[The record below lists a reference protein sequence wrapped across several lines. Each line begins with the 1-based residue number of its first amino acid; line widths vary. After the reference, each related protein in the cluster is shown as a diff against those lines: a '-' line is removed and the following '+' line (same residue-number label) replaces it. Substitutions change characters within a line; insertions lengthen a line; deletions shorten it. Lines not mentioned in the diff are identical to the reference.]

1 MEFPTHTLLRD
12 TAIHLS
18 TFAGVMQIPGREQ
31 RAQSIRKAEKALVG
45 LEAFFTN
52 ERAQSVRKWKDAA
65 AALDVLYSKMKKID
79 SIQKQMDICESKISV
94 ARSSMEKWLHLPEHD
109 RHRFL
114 QEARNGRSFI
124 ENEIFQSEAHILH
137 RYQRYSAL
145 RVLDPFADNADHLC
159 EAIHHYENRQKYE
172 SNLAKLEQRKEQAQE
187 RLKSVRR
194 GFLFAMSF
202 CALAV
207 TIPLCAP
214 IAFSLWTRR
223 RDIETQIAN
232 FDETK
237 RREQRRIQAAEEGVV
252 ASDTIREILGEVPL
266 DQIRRTLAEL
276 RELRA
281 EFNHPEKSSSLTTR
295 MLTFLDLNQIAL
307 SSLFGETPSDPV
319 EAVSWFVR
327 NVTLAQNMENH
338 ISEEENALSR
348 LAQKQRALTKGY
360 SPAILK
366 RSIMKLEEVRV
377 SEFQT
382 PFADD
387 FKSVFGD
394 LCERMPPLLNEA
406 RGLLWRITHAQMVP
420 DSIWYALQI
429 RIRSEANIFDAC
441 LTTLE
446 FDNETPSSEDDAV
459 AILA

>member
-1 MEFPTHTLLRD
+1 MEFPTHTILRD
-12 TAIHLS
+12 TANHLS
-18 TFAGVMQIPGREQ
+18 TLAGVMQISGREQ

-65 AALDVLYSKMKKID
+65 SALDILYTKMKRIE
-79 SIQKQMDICESKISV
+79 SIQKEMQVCEGKISI
-94 ARSSMEKWLHLPEHD
+94 ARSSMQKWLTLPEHD

-114 QEARNGRSFI
+114 QEAKNGRAFI
-124 ENEIFQSEAHILH
+124 ENEMFRAEAHILH

-172 SNLAKLEQRKEQAQE
+172 ANLAKLEQRKEQAQE

-194 GFLFAMSF
+194 GFVFAISF
-202 CALAV
+202 CALGV
-207 TIPLCAP
+207 TIPLCVP

-237 RREQRRIQAAEEGVV
+237 RREQRRVQAAEEGIV
-252 ASDTIREILGEVPL
+252 ASDTIREILGDVPL

-281 EFNHPEKSSSLTTR
+281 EFNQPEKSSSLTTR
-295 MLTFLDLNQIAL
+295 MLTFLDLNQMPL
-307 SSLFGETPSDPV
+307 CNLFGEIPTEPID
-319 EAVSWFVR
+319 AVSWLVK

-338 ISEEENALSR
+338 IIEEENELNR
-348 LAQKQRALTKGY
+348 LLQKQRSLTKGY
-360 SPAILK
+360 TPAILK
-366 RSIMKLEEVRV
+366 RSIEKLEEVRV

-382 PFADD
+382 PFGDD

-420 DSIWYALQI
+420 DSIWNALQI
-429 RIRSEANIFDAC
+429 RIRSEANILDAC
-441 LTTLE
+441 LTTLDLDHE
-446 FDNETPSSEDDAV
+446 SLSNEDLM